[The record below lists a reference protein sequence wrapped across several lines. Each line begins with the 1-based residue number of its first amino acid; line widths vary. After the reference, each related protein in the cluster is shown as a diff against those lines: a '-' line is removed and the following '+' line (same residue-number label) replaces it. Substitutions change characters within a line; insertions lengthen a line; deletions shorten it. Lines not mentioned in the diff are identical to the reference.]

1 MKCNELKEMMPE
13 LALGSMEPSAK
24 VEAHLKS
31 CTTCALYLAEMRQTM
46 ALLDEWKAPEPT
58 PYFDARLQ
66 ARLREEKTKERSR
79 GWLAW
84 LSRPALA
91 AVATVL
97 VAASVGL
104 YVSRGRFANPDGAIS
119 VVTTPPAVGS
129 AVGDLE
135 TLDKDNELYA
145 DFDVLDELDSQN
157 QDSQQANP

>member
-1 MKCNELKEMMPE
+1 MMPD
-13 LALGSMEPSAK
+13 LALGSMEVPAK

-31 CTTCALYLAEMRQTM
+31 CTTCALYLKEMRQTM

-58 PYFDARLQ
+58 PYFDTRLQ
-66 ARLREEKTKERSR
+66 ARLREEKTKQQVR

-84 LSRPALA
+84 LPRPALA

-104 YVSRGRFANPDGAIS
+104 YVSRGRHDGGVDQAFK
-119 VVTTPPAVGS
+119 PPVPAAVGS

-135 TLDKDNELYA
+135 ALDKDNELYA

-157 QDSQQANP
+157 QDNQQANP

>member
-1 MKCNELKEMMPE
+1 MKCNELKEMMPD
-13 LALGSMEPSAK
+13 LALGSLEPSAK

-31 CTTCALYLAEMRQTM
+31 CTTCELYLAEMRQTM
-46 ALLDEWKAPEPT
+46 ALLDEWEAPEPT
-58 PYFDARLQ
+58 PYFDTRFE
-66 ARLREEKTKERSR
+66 ARLREEKATERSR
-79 GWLAW
+79 GWWVW
-84 LSRPALA
+84 LRHPAMA

-104 YVSRGRFANPDGAIS
+104 YVMKGRQDGIVDQAFK
-119 VVTTPPAVGS
+119 PPVPAAVGS

-157 QDSQQANP
+157 QDNQQANP

>member
-1 MKCNELKEMMPE
+1 MKCNELKEMMPD

-31 CTTCALYLAEMRQTM
+31 CTTCALYLKEMRQTM
-46 ALLDEWKAPEPT
+46 ALLDEWEAQEPT
-58 PYFDARLQ
+58 PYFDRRLQ
-66 ARLREEKTKERSR
+66 ARLREEKAKEQSR
-79 GWLAW
+79 GWLSW

-97 VAASVGL
+97 VAGSVGL

-119 VVTTPPAVGS
+119 AVTTPAVGS

-135 TLDKDNELYA
+135 ALDKDNELYA

-157 QDSQQANP
+157 QGNQQANP